1 MRINKSFPNN
11 IHYSK
16 TTRLKM
22 KISEARKQ
30 EILASEIFTA
40 FKPLLCRGKK
50 SHAYARKTMHRRSFL
65 IRKQKT
71 LDPISQAH
79 NRKKEG
85 CFRQASCRKPGRKAA
100 SHRKEMNYEQRF
112 SMERN
117 SIEKT
122 LYRGGVPELSP
133 NSGTAAKRQRS
144 E

>member
-1 MRINKSFPNN
+1 
-11 IHYSK
+11 
-16 TTRLKM
+16 M
-22 KISEARKQ
+22 KISEVRKKFLPQKFSHRLNPCPARV
-30 EILASEIFTA
+30 
-40 FKPLLCRGKK
+40 KK
-50 SHAYARKTMHRRSFL
+50 SHVRTRKNMHRRSFL

-122 LYRGGVPELSP
+122 LCRGGVPELSP